1 MGVEGTDRE
10 QVIGAIVRLLAPY
23 IGENMARA
31 STRGHCDKLGFK
43 GARLRSEQIELLV
56 STLSSGLSVFVGR
69 EKTALIVVSM
79 HKEIGKL
86 GTGK

>member
-1 MGVEGTDRE
+1 MGVEGADKE

-31 STRGHCDKLGFK
+31 STRGHCEKLGFS
-43 GARLRSEQIELLV
+43 GPRLRSEQVDLLV
-56 STLSSGLSVFVGR
+56 NTLSPGLSVFVGR

-79 HKEIGKL
+79 RSAIGKL
-86 GTGK
+86 GVLK